1 MRDTRRRF
9 RSRAIRATISRRPNP
24 QGPIMLSRPER
35 LLSALDLARRV
46 EANELTPEGIVDLCA
61 AAIAAREDDVGAFT
75 HLALEAARKLARQD
89 AARLR
94 ASPLRGLT
102 VGLKDIYDTADMP
115 TEYGSAA
122 YKGHRPAADASSVT
136 MLRRAG
142 AVVLGKTVT
151 TEFAHQQTG
160 KTRNPHNLEHTPGG
174 SSSGSAAAVAAGMV
188 PIATGSQTAGSV
200 IRPAAYCGVAGFK
213 PSYKLIPT
221 IGVKCYAWSLDT
233 VGLYGAGVADVAFAT
248 AAMTGRDL
256 RVDRANPTAPRVAL
270 VRTHI
275 WADASPDMQ
284 NAVETTA
291 RAMEAAGASVKEVT
305 LPPLLEDAW
314 RAHKIVI
321 LYEAGLSYAYE
332 YDNNRDLLGPK
343 TLAMLD
349 DAAKVSVDAYD
360 DARRTANRA
369 RLALADLM
377 GGYDV
382 ILTPSAPG
390 AAPHGIG
397 ATGVAN
403 FNWLWTLMGTPCVN
417 VPGLSDP
424 SGMPLGVQ
432 IVGRFGRDRAALEA
446 GLFAERAIARRG

>member
-1 MRDTRRRF
+1 MLD
-9 RSRAIRATISRRPNP
+9 RPART
-24 QGPIMLSRPER
+24 M
-35 LLSALDLARRV
+35 LSALDLAQKV
-46 EANELTPEGIVDLCA
+46 EAGTIKPIDIVEQCA
-61 AAIAAREDDVGAFT
+61 AAIAAREDEVGAFT
-75 HLALEAARKLARQD
+75 YLDLEGARKLARED
-89 AARLR
+89 AARL
-94 ASPLRGLT
+94 AAATLRGLP

-122 YKGHRPAADASSVT
+122 YKGHRPASDASTVT

-142 AVVLGKTVT
+142 GIMLGKTVT

-174 SSSGSAAAVAAGMV
+174 SSSGSAAAVAASMV

-200 IRPAAYCGVAGFK
+200 IRPGAYCGVAAFK
-213 PSYKLIPT
+213 PSYKLLPT

-248 AAMTGRDL
+248 AAMSGRDL
-256 RVDRANPTAPRVAL
+256 RVDRAAPSAPRVAL

-275 WADASPDMQ
+275 WADASADMQ
-284 NAVETTA
+284 NAVEQTA
-291 RAMEAAGASVKEVT
+291 RALEAAGASVKDVT

-314 RAHKIVI
+314 RAHKVI
-321 LYEAGLSYAYE
+321 ILHEAARSYAFE
-332 YDNNRDLLGPK
+332 YDNKRDLLGPK
-343 TLAMLD
+343 TVAMLD
-349 DAAKVSVDAYD
+349 EAATVSVDAYD
-360 DARRTANRA
+360 DARRISTRA

-377 GGYDV
+377 RDFDV

-390 AAPHGIG
+390 AAPHGIN
-397 ATGVAN
+397 ATGQAI
-403 FNWLWTLMGTPCVN
+403 FNLLWTLMGTPCVN
-417 VPGLSDP
+417 VPGLSDA

-446 GLFAERAIARRG
+446 ALFTERAIGRN

>member
-1 MRDTRRRF
+1 
-9 RSRAIRATISRRPNP
+9 
-24 QGPIMLSRPER
+24 MLSRPDR

-46 EANELTPEGIVDLCA
+46 EAGEFSPEGMIDLCA
-61 AAIAAREDDVGAFT
+61 TAIQARENDVGAFT
-75 HLALEAARKLARQD
+75 HLDIEGARAHARGN
-89 AARLR
+89 AEKLR
-94 ASPLRGLT
+94 AAPLRGLP

-122 YKGHRPAADASSVT
+122 YKGHRPASDASSVS

-142 AVVLGKTVT
+142 GVILGKTVT

-174 SSSGSAAAVAAGMV
+174 SSSGSAAAVGAGMV

-200 IRPAAYCGVAGFK
+200 IRPGAFCGVAAFK

-233 VGLYGAGVADVAFAT
+233 AGLYAAGVADVAFAT
-248 AAMTGRDL
+248 AGMPGRDL
-256 RVDRANPTAPRVAL
+256 RVDRAAPAAPRVAL

-275 WADASPDMQ
+275 WSDASPDMQ
-284 NAVETTA
+284 NAIEQSGHA
-291 RAMEAAGASVKEVT
+291 LEAAGASVKEVA

-314 RAHKIVI
+314 RAHKIII

-332 YDNNRDLLGPK
+332 YDNKRDLLGPK

-377 GGYDV
+377 GG
-382 ILTPSAPG
+382 
-390 AAPHGIG
+390 
-397 ATGVAN
+397 
-403 FNWLWTLMGTPCVN
+403 
-417 VPGLSDP
+417 
-424 SGMPLGVQ
+424 
-432 IVGRFGRDRAALEA
+432 
-446 GLFAERAIARRG
+446 

>member
-1 MRDTRRRF
+1 
-9 RSRAIRATISRRPNP
+9 
-24 QGPIMLSRPER
+24 MLSRPDR
-35 LLSALDLARRV
+35 LLSALELARRL
-46 EANELTPEGIVDLCA
+46 EAGELTPEGVVDLCA
-61 AAIAAREDDVGAFT
+61 AAISAREDDVGAFT
-75 HLALEAARKLARQD
+75 HLDIEGARAHARGN
-89 AARLR
+89 AEKLR
-94 ASPLRGLT
+94 AAPLRGLP
-102 VGLKDIYDTADMP
+102 VGLKDIYDTHDMP

-122 YKGHRPAADASSVT
+122 YKGHQPASDASSVT

-142 AVVLGKTVT
+142 GVILGKTVT

-160 KTRNPHNLEHTPGG
+160 KTRNPHNIEHTPGG

-200 IRPAAYCGVAGFK
+200 IRPGAFCGVAAFK

-233 VGLYGAGVADVAFAT
+233 VGLYAANVADVAFAT

-256 RVDRANPTAPRVAL
+256 RVDRATPSAPRIAL

-291 RAMEAAGASVKEVT
+291 RAMEAAGASIKEVT

-314 RAHKIVI
+314 RAHKIII

-332 YDNNRDLLGPK
+332 YDNKRELLGPK
-343 TLAMLD
+343 TVSMLD
-349 DAAKVSVDAYD
+349 EARQVSVDAYD
-360 DARRTANRA
+360 DARRVANRA

-390 AAPHGIG
+390 AARHGIG
-397 ATGVAN
+397 AAGVAN

-417 VPGLSDP
+417 LPGLTDP
-424 SGMPLGVQ
+424 TGLPLGVQ

-446 GLFAERAIARRG
+446 ALFAEQALARRT